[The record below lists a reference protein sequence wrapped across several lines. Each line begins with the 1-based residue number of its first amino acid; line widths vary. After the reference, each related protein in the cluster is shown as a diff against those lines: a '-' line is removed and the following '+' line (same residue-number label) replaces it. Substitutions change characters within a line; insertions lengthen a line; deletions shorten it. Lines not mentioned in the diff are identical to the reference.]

1 MARRNK
7 SASRQMVE
15 SLKDQLT
22 EYFRENVFDDYDYED
37 LTGSELFEALVE
49 TFKELENDLKEELKP
64 IQYVLNRLEPEDSQ
78 HIDVWMIGGIA
89 PFFMG
94 VWWSG
99 LSLGASTSSSLVR
112 IQVRLLF
119 FIHLT
124 NEYS

>member
-1 MARRNK
+1 MSRRNK

-37 LTGSELFEALVE
+37 LTGSELLEALIE

-78 HIDVWMIGGIA
+78 HIDV
-89 PFFMG
+89 
-94 VWWSG
+94 
-99 LSLGASTSSSLVR
+99 
-112 IQVRLLF
+112 
-119 FIHLT
+119 
-124 NEYS
+124 

>member
-1 MARRNK
+1 MSRRNK

-37 LTGSELFEALVE
+37 LTGSELFEALIE

-78 HIDVWMIGGIA
+78 HIDV
-89 PFFMG
+89 
-94 VWWSG
+94 
-99 LSLGASTSSSLVR
+99 
-112 IQVRLLF
+112 
-119 FIHLT
+119 
-124 NEYS
+124 